1 MKATLI
7 ILAALAGVILFALV
21 VLGIQS
27 RSMAPPE
34 RSGNRLP
41 PCPASPNCVNSEY
54 PDDAAH
60 YIAPLTLA
68 EGADAAMALPLLA
81 RRVRELGGRIRVEQ
95 DDYLAATFSSG
106 LFGFVDDLQ
115 LRLERAQRVIHVRSA
130 SRVGHGDLGVNRRR
144 VETLRRHWRQ
154 AAGEGSDPV
163 PAGVVQERTVTGK

>member
-1 MKATLI
+1 MKTALI
-7 ILAALAGVILFALV
+7 MLAALAGVILLALV

-27 RSMAPPE
+27 RSMAPSE

-54 PDDAAH
+54 PDAAAH

-68 EGADAAMALPLLA
+68 EGTDAARVLPWLA
-81 RRVRELGGRIRVEQ
+81 RRVRELGGRIRIEQ
-95 DDYLAATFSSG
+95 DDYLAATFSSR

-115 LRLERAQRVIHVRSA
+115 LRLEPAQRVVHIRSA

-144 VETLRRHWRQ
+144 VEALRGGWQHSLGVQ
-154 AAGEGSDPV
+154 SDTV
-163 PAGVVQERTVTGK
+163 PAGVVQERTVTGE